1 MFKDN
6 LKQARKNAHLTQSQ
20 LAQLLNVSNNAISNW
35 ENGISRPDIDQVADL
50 CEFLKVSPNYLI
62 DSIEIETA
70 ITAET
75 QIMINK
81 YQSLDTH
88 GKKVVDIIL
97 DMEYE
102 RCTEQIPVQTKNNHK
117 SKILLRTT

>member
-88 GKKVVDIIL
+88 GK
-97 DMEYE
+97 
-102 RCTEQIPVQTKNNHK
+102 R
-117 SKILLRTT
+117 